1 MDPLTMDPAAMDPA
15 AMDPAA
21 MDPASMDPAAMDPA
35 AMDPS
40 PIGPMDLPAP
50 TPTPWW
56 ADLINQLIR
65 MLSSVESVNMR
76 LLLEMSRRG
85 ITFPATHWEHSCSAS
100 STITKGLLELSLNLH
115 ARLCSPQSRPENPF
129 RFNAMLKQLL
139 HQQLNGVIIEQ
150 TRLQVQREDH
160 RLLKDNLV
168 RSEKQVAQLQDQLRQ
183 AREAN
188 RTLFESKHGSRHSTE
203 ELQRQVEAL
212 QAQSEAMGKAN
223 AKLQVESETMGKA
236 NAELLAQVTE
246 LQAQGEAMC
255 KANAEVELRLTRE
268 AKRLAETEQRLAETE
283 QRLAE
288 AEQSRSQAEQR
299 ITQAEQ
305 LVQQLVGEA
314 ENVRAEHA
322 RALSDLGARHGAEA
336 KQHEK
341 RIKDFEAEYEKLAR
355 HVKAQHSQQ
364 LRDLA
369 AAHEAESQQLRQE
382 FEANYKALQ
391 QELSTV
397 NTTYKA
403 LQREYSDLWDKLG
416 ENASESSHASPNP
429 FEPNT
434 DTDSARMELRDEL
447 DSVMGD
453 WVERESLL
461 NIEIRALKF
470 HNTELTEKLKL
481 AQQQKA
487 LVDMDLQNIVT
498 ASNSGGL
505 AVINMQSLVTPT
517 GELSPVGKNI
527 MNDRFKSVHKRQEDL
542 KKKNSELENIAAEWK
557 HNFEAALV
565 KNVACKS
572 ELEQLRSE
580 LKKVK
585 SISLERL
592 QQRDQYA
599 LMLVS
604 EKRVTKR
611 ITRELDEANERML
624 RQESDLS
631 NMNCQVESMGM
642 FVSALSVDV
651 PGAKEW
657 IRGASKE
664 IQGSLGLDGKLS
676 PAGKPQSADQNPCH

>member
-1 MDPLTMDPAAMDPA
+1 
-15 AMDPAA
+15 
-21 MDPASMDPAAMDPA
+21 
-35 AMDPS
+35 
-40 PIGPMDLPAP
+40 
-50 TPTPWW
+50 
-56 ADLINQLIR
+56 
-65 MLSSVESVNMR
+65 V
-76 LLLEMSRRG
+76 
-85 ITFPATHWEHSCSAS
+85 
-100 STITKGLLELSLNLH
+100 
-115 ARLCSPQSRPENPF
+115 
-129 RFNAMLKQLL
+129 
-139 HQQLNGVIIEQ
+139 
-150 TRLQVQREDH
+150 RE
-160 RLLKDNLV
+160 
-168 RSEKQVAQLQDQLRQ
+168 
-183 AREAN
+183 
-188 RTLFESKHGSRHSTE
+188 
-203 ELQRQVEAL
+203 
-212 QAQSEAMGKAN
+212 
-223 AKLQVESETMGKA
+223 
-236 NAELLAQVTE
+236 
-246 LQAQGEAMC
+246 
-255 KANAEVELRLTRE
+255 
-268 AKRLAETEQRLAETE
+268 
-283 QRLAE
+283 
-288 AEQSRSQAEQR
+288 
-299 ITQAEQ
+299 
-305 LVQQLVGEA
+305 
-314 ENVRAEHA
+314 
-322 RALSDLGARHGAEA
+322 
-336 KQHEK
+336 QHEK

-369 AAHEAESQQLRQE
+369 AAHEAEDQQLRQE

-391 QELSTV
+391 QELNTV
-397 NTTYKA
+397 NTNYKA
-403 LQREYSDLWDKLG
+403 LQREYSDLWDKLR
-416 ENASESSHASPNP
+416 ENASE
-429 FEPNT
+429 PNT
-434 DTDSARMELRDEL
+434 DIDSARMELRDEL

-453 WVERESLL
+453 CVERESLL

-470 HNTELTEKLKL
+470 HNTELTEKLRL

-557 HNFEAALV
+557 HNFETALV

-624 RQESDLS
+624 RQESDLR

-642 FVSALSVDV
+642 FVSALSVEV

-664 IQGSLGLDGKLS
+664 IEGSLGLNGKLP
-676 PAGKPQSADQNPCH
+676 PAGKPQSADQNPSH

>member
-21 MDPASMDPAAMDPA
+21 INLPPA
-35 AMDPS
+35 
-40 PIGPMDLPAP
+40 

-56 ADLINQLIR
+56 ADLIDQLIR

-85 ITFPATHWEHSCSAS
+85 VSFPATHWEHSCSAS

-160 RLLKDNLV
+160 RLLKDNLA
-168 RSEKQVAQLQDQLRQ
+168 RSEKQVAELQDQLRQ

-212 QAQSEAMGKAN
+212 QAQAEALQAQSEAMGKAN

-236 NAELLAQVTE
+236 NAELQAQVSE

-255 KANAEVELRLTRE
+255 KANTEVELRLTRE

-283 QRLAE
+283 QHLAE

-336 KQHEK
+336 RQVREQHEK

-397 NTTYKA
+397 NTNYKA

-416 ENASESSHASPNP
+416 ENASEPNI
-429 FEPNT
+429 

-604 EKRVTKR
+604 EKRVTKL

-642 FVSALSVDV
+642 FVSALSVEV

-664 IQGSLGLDGKLS
+664 IQGSLGLEGKLS